1 MNLENIDLVKI
12 SNSTYKIYQ
21 LVDSQRQ
28 KLKLDFEEISSP
40 FGLEKF
46 INAYYINWEIDNQ
59 SLEIL
64 KKLENEFKDLIL
76 QSNKDKYNCW
86 IWITNI
92 KEKKN
97 FKPLLKTRILQ
108 KKQKFLVNTNS
119 SLFDIDY
126 KSKLKISI
134 NLDSIWFLEKNKTF
148 GLLWTLESLDL

>member
-21 LVDSQRQ
+21 LIDSQRQ

-92 KEKKN
+92 KEKTN

-119 SLFDIDY
+119 SLFDINY

-148 GLLWTLESLDL
+148 GILWTLESLDL

>member
-21 LVDSQRQ
+21 LIDSQRQ

>member
-21 LVDSQRQ
+21 LIDSQRQ

-46 INAYYINWEIDNQ
+46 IHAYYINWEIDNQ

-92 KEKKN
+92 KEKTN